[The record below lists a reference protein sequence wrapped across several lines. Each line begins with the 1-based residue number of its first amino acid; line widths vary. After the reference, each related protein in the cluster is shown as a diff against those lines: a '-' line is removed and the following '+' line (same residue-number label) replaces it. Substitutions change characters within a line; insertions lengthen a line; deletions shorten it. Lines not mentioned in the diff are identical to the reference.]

1 MDFREYIGFSPTSEN
16 ITIKESVIRPIDQS
30 SYSNDSDNEL
40 IVEIEAVHAYPY
52 VTKNST
58 RYSYQGLEDSLSEW
72 THPYNIPIIMHHND
86 QDGQIIG
93 RAIDARLGDSERLV
107 GSKALFITAKI
118 LDEKAQKDI
127 KSGLLSTVSIGMTGH
142 DVRCSI
148 CGQDL
153 NEGPC
158 GHVRGES
165 YDGQTC
171 CWDFFSM
178 SPIELSY
185 VIVPSDKYAKNIKV
199 YDDGEYEQQSSTP
212 SNLSIPQQGETGT
225 NIRANESMDKEK
237 LKVQEPETEV
247 KTEVEGKETAAEV
260 EVPETKTPEV
270 EETPEI
276 KGEEKTEIE
285 ELKGQIAE
293 LIKSNEALSAKV
305 SNLADDLLA
314 YKSEARKETASLIE
328 GKEKLE
334 EALKSV
340 QEVKAGFDTFKT
352 ESEEKVKSEIASVK
366 ESFEDKIKT
375 LDLTNS
381 TVNDPNAKNNKSTEV
396 QVKEAAQQL
405 KSITD
410 VFNAFYK

>member
-16 ITIKESVIRPIDQS
+16 ITIKESVIKPVKKSDHE
-30 SYSNDSDNEL
+30 DSDEKL
-40 IVEIEAVHAYPY
+40 IVEIEAVHAYPF
-52 VTKNST
+52 VTRNNT
-58 RYSYQGLEDSLSEW
+58 RYSFQGLEASLSEW

-93 RAIDARLGDSERLV
+93 RAIDARLGDSERLI
-107 GSKALFITAKI
+107 GSKALFITAEI
-118 LDEKAQKDI
+118 LDDDAQKDI

-153 NEGPC
+153 NEGTC
-158 GHVRGES
+158 EHVRGEK

-171 CWDFFSM
+171 CWDFISM

-199 YDDGEYEQQSSTP
+199 YDNGEYEKQDHIP
-212 SNLSIPQQGETGT
+212 NNLSIPQQGETGT
-225 NIRANESMDKEK
+225 NIRANESMEKEK

-247 KTEVEGKETAAEV
+247 KTEVEGKETATEV

-270 EETPEI
+270 ETIPEI

-293 LIKSNEALSAKV
+293 LIKANEALATKV
-305 SNLADDLLA
+305 SNLTDDLLA

-340 QEVKAGFDTFKT
+340 QEVKDGFDAFKN
-352 ESEEKVKSEIASVK
+352 ESEEKVKIEIASMK

-375 LDLTNS
+375 LDLATS
-381 TVNDPNAKNNKSTEV
+381 VVTDPNAKNNQSTEV
-396 QVKEAAQQL
+396 QIKEAAEL
-405 KSITD
+405 KPLSD

>member
-16 ITIKESVIRPIDQS
+16 ITIKESVIRPIDQLS
-30 SYSNDSDNEL
+30 SSDGSDNEL

-158 GHVRGES
+158 EHVRGES

-237 LKVQEPETEV
+237 LKVPETEV
-247 KTEVEGKETAAEV
+247 KTEVEGKETATEV

-270 EETPEI
+270 EKTPEI

-293 LIKSNEALSAKV
+293 LIKSNEALTAKV

-375 LDLTNS
+375 LDLANS
-381 TVNDPNAKNNKSTEV
+381 TVTDPNAKNNKSTEV

>member
-16 ITIKESVIRPIDQS
+16 ITIKESVIKPMKKSDRE
-30 SYSNDSDNEL
+30 DSDEKL
-40 IVEIEAVHAYPY
+40 IVEIEAVHAYPF
-52 VTKNST
+52 VTRNNT
-58 RYSYQGLEDSLSEW
+58 RYSFQGLEASLSEW

-107 GSKALFITAKI
+107 GSKALFITAEI
-118 LDEKAQKDI
+118 LDDDAQKDI

-153 NEGPC
+153 NEGTC
-158 GHVRGES
+158 EHVRGEK

-171 CWDFFSM
+171 CWDFISM

-199 YDDGEYEQQSSTP
+199 YDNGEYEEQDHTP
-212 SNLSIPQQGETGT
+212 NNLSIPQQGETGT
-225 NIRANESMDKEK
+225 NIRANESMEKEK

-247 KTEVEGKETAAEV
+247 KTEVEGKETATEV
-260 EVPETKTPEV
+260 EVSETKTSEV
-270 EETPEI
+270 ETIPEI

-293 LIKSNEALSAKV
+293 LIKANEALATKV
-305 SNLADDLLA
+305 SNLTDDLLA

-340 QEVKAGFDTFKT
+340 QEVKDGFDAFKT
-352 ESEEKVKSEIASVK
+352 ESEEKVKTEIASMK

-375 LDLTNS
+375 LDLTTS
-381 TVNDPNAKNNKSTEV
+381 VVTDPNAKNNQSTEI
-396 QVKEAAQQL
+396 QIKEAAEL
-405 KSITD
+405 KPLSD

>member
-16 ITIKESVIRPIDQS
+16 ITIKESVIKPMKKSDRE
-30 SYSNDSDNEL
+30 DSDEKL
-40 IVEIEAVHAYPY
+40 IVEIEAVHAYPF
-52 VTKNST
+52 VTRNNT
-58 RYSYQGLEDSLSEW
+58 RYSFQGLEASLSEW

-107 GSKALFITAKI
+107 GSKALFITAEI
-118 LDEKAQKDI
+118 LDDDAQKDI

-153 NEGPC
+153 NEGTC
-158 GHVRGES
+158 EHVRGEK

-171 CWDFFSM
+171 CWDFISM

-199 YDDGEYEQQSSTP
+199 YDNGEYEKQDHTP
-212 SNLSIPQQGETGT
+212 NNLSIPQQGETGT
-225 NIRANESMDKEK
+225 NIRANESMEKEK

-247 KTEVEGKETAAEV
+247 KTEVEGKETATEV
-260 EVPETKTPEV
+260 EVLETKTSEV
-270 EETPEI
+270 ETIPEI

-293 LIKSNEALSAKV
+293 LIKANEALATKV
-305 SNLADDLLA
+305 SNLTDDLLA

-340 QEVKAGFDTFKT
+340 QEVKDGFDAFKT
-352 ESEEKVKSEIASVK
+352 ESEEKVKTEIASMK

-375 LDLTNS
+375 LDLTTS
-381 TVNDPNAKNNKSTEV
+381 VVTDPNAKNNQSTEI
-396 QVKEAAQQL
+396 QIKEAAEL
-405 KSITD
+405 KPLSD

>member
-16 ITIKESVIRPIDQS
+16 VTIKESVIRPIGQS
-30 SYSNDSDNEL
+30 SYSDDSDNKL

-52 VTKNST
+52 VTRNST
-58 RYSYQGLEDSLSEW
+58 RYAYQGLEDSLSEW

-107 GSKALFITAKI
+107 GSKALFITAEI

-153 NEGPC
+153 NEGSC
-158 GHVRGES
+158 EHVRGES

-199 YDDGEYEQQSSTP
+199 YDDGEYEQSSTP

-247 KTEVEGKETAAEV
+247 KTEVEGKETATEV
-260 EVPETKTPEV
+260 EVLETETPEV
-270 EETPEI
+270 EKTPEI

-293 LIKSNEALSAKV
+293 LIKSNEALTAKV

-375 LDLTNS
+375 LDLANS
-381 TVNDPNAKNNKSTEV
+381 TVTDPNAKNNKSTEV

>member
-16 ITIKESVIRPIDQS
+16 VTIKESVIRPISQS
-30 SYSNDSDNEL
+30 SYSDDSDNKL
-40 IVEIEAVHAYPY
+40 IVEIEAVHTYPY
-52 VTKNST
+52 VTRNST
-58 RYSYQGLEDSLSEW
+58 RYAYQGLEDSLSEW

-107 GSKALFITAKI
+107 GSKALFITAEI

-158 GHVRGES
+158 EHVRGES

-247 KTEVEGKETAAEV
+247 KTEVEGKETATEV
-260 EVPETKTPEV
+260 EVPETETPEV
-270 EETPEI
+270 EKTPEI

-293 LIKSNEALSAKV
+293 LIKSNEALTTKV

-340 QEVKAGFDTFKT
+340 QEVKTGFDTFKT

-375 LDLTNS
+375 LDLANS
-381 TVNDPNAKNNKSTEV
+381 TVTDPNAKNNKSTEV

>member
-16 ITIKESVIRPIDQS
+16 ITIKESVIKPVKKSDHE
-30 SYSNDSDNEL
+30 DSDEKL
-40 IVEIEAVHAYPY
+40 IVEIEAVHAYPF
-52 VTKNST
+52 VTKNNT
-58 RYSYQGLEDSLSEW
+58 RYSFQGLEASLSEW

-93 RAIDARLGDSERLV
+93 RAIDARLGDSERLI
-107 GSKALFITAKI
+107 GSKALFITAEI
-118 LDEKAQKDI
+118 LDDDAQKDI

-153 NEGPC
+153 NEGTC
-158 GHVRGES
+158 EHVRGEK

-171 CWDFFSM
+171 CWDFISM

-199 YDDGEYEQQSSTP
+199 YDNGEYEKQDHTP
-212 SNLSIPQQGETGT
+212 NNLSIPQQGETGT
-225 NIRANESMDKEK
+225 NIRANESMEKEK
-237 LKVQEPETEV
+237 LTVEEP
-247 KTEVEGKETAAEV
+247 KTEVEGKESTEEV
-260 EVPETKTPEV
+260 KTEKVETPEV
-270 EETPEI
+270 EKTETPEI

-293 LIKSNEALSAKV
+293 LIKANETLATKV
-305 SNLADDLLA
+305 SNLTDDLLA

-340 QEVKAGFDTFKT
+340 QEVKDGFDAFKT
-352 ESEEKVKSEIASVK
+352 ESEEKVKTEIASMK

-381 TVNDPNAKNNKSTEV
+381 VVTDPNAKNNQSTEI
-396 QVKEAAQQL
+396 QIKEAAEL
-405 KSITD
+405 KPLSD

>member
-16 ITIKESVIRPIDQS
+16 ITIKESVIKPMKKSDRK
-30 SYSNDSDNEL
+30 DSDEKL
-40 IVEIEAVHAYPY
+40 IVEIEAVHAYPF
-52 VTKNST
+52 VTRNNT
-58 RYSYQGLEDSLSEW
+58 RYSFQGLEASLSEW

-93 RAIDARLGDSERLV
+93 RAIDARLGDSERLI
-107 GSKALFITAKI
+107 GSKALFITAEI
-118 LDEKAQKDI
+118 LDDDAQKNI

-153 NEGPC
+153 NEGTC
-158 GHVRGES
+158 EHVRGEK

-171 CWDFFSM
+171 CWDFISM

-199 YDDGEYEQQSSTP
+199 YDNGEYEKQDHTP
-212 SNLSIPQQGETGT
+212 NNLSIPQQGETGT
-225 NIRANESMDKEK
+225 NIRANESMEKEK
-237 LKVQEPETEV
+237 LTVEEP
-247 KTEVEGKETAAEV
+247 KTEVEGKESTEEV
-260 EVPETKTPEV
+260 KTEKVETPEV
-270 EETPEI
+270 EKTETPEI

-293 LIKSNEALSAKV
+293 LIKANETLATKV
-305 SNLADDLLA
+305 SNLTDDLLA

-340 QEVKAGFDTFKT
+340 QEVKDGFDAFKT
-352 ESEEKVKSEIASVK
+352 ESEEKVKTEIASMK

-381 TVNDPNAKNNKSTEV
+381 VVTDPNAKNNQSTEI
-396 QVKEAAQQL
+396 QIKEAAEL
-405 KSITD
+405 KPLSD

>member
-16 ITIKESVIRPIDQS
+16 VTIKESVIRPIGQS
-30 SYSNDSDNEL
+30 SYSDNSDNKL

-52 VTKNST
+52 VTRNST

-107 GSKALFITAKI
+107 GSKALFITAEI

-142 DVRCSI
+142 DVRCSV

-153 NEGPC
+153 NEGAC
-158 GHVRGES
+158 EHVRGES

-199 YDDGEYEQQSSTP
+199 YDDGEYERQSSTP

-237 LKVQEPETEV
+237 LKVPETEV
-247 KTEVEGKETAAEV
+247 KTEVEGKETATEV
-260 EVPETKTPEV
+260 EVPETETPEV
-270 EETPEI
+270 EKTPEI

-293 LIKSNEALSAKV
+293 LIKSNEALTAKV

-375 LDLTNS
+375 LDLASS
-381 TVNDPNAKNNKSTEV
+381 TVTDPNAKNNKSTEV

>member
-16 ITIKESVIRPIDQS
+16 ITIKESVIKPVKKSDHE
-30 SYSNDSDNEL
+30 DSDEKL
-40 IVEIEAVHAYPY
+40 IVEIEAVHAYPF
-52 VTKNST
+52 VTRNNT
-58 RYSYQGLEDSLSEW
+58 RYSFQGLEASLSEW

-107 GSKALFITAKI
+107 GSKALFITAEI
-118 LDEKAQKDI
+118 LDDDAQKDI

-153 NEGPC
+153 NEGTC
-158 GHVRGES
+158 EHVRGEK

-171 CWDFFSM
+171 CWDFISM

-199 YDDGEYEQQSSTP
+199 YDNGEYEKQDHTP
-212 SNLSIPQQGETGT
+212 NNLSIPQQGETGT
-225 NIRANESMDKEK
+225 NIRANESMEKEK
-237 LKVQEPETEV
+237 LTVEEP
-247 KTEVEGKETAAEV
+247 KTEVEGKESTEEV
-260 EVPETKTPEV
+260 KTEKVETPEV
-270 EETPEI
+270 EKTETPEI

-293 LIKSNEALSAKV
+293 LIKANEALATKV
-305 SNLADDLLA
+305 SNLTDDLLA

-340 QEVKAGFDTFKT
+340 QEVKDGFDAFKT
-352 ESEEKVKSEIASVK
+352 ESEEKVKTEIASMK

-375 LDLTNS
+375 LDLTTS
-381 TVNDPNAKNNKSTEV
+381 VVTDPNAKNNQSTEI
-396 QVKEAAQQL
+396 QIKEAAEL
-405 KSITD
+405 KPLSD

>member
-16 ITIKESVIRPIDQS
+16 ITIKESVIRPIDQLS
-30 SYSNDSDNEL
+30 SSDDSDNEL

-199 YDDGEYEQQSSTP
+199 YDDGEYEQSSTP

-247 KTEVEGKETAAEV
+247 KTEVEGKETATEV
-260 EVPETKTPEV
+260 EVPETETPEV
-270 EETPEI
+270 EKTPEI

-293 LIKSNEALSAKV
+293 LIKSNEALTAKV

-375 LDLTNS
+375 LDLANS
-381 TVNDPNAKNNKSTEV
+381 TVTDPNAKNNKSTEV

>member
-16 ITIKESVIRPIDQS
+16 ITIKESVIKPAKKSDHE
-30 SYSNDSDNEL
+30 DSDEKL
-40 IVEIEAVHAYPY
+40 IVEIEAVHAYPF
-52 VTKNST
+52 VTRNNT
-58 RYSYQGLEDSLSEW
+58 RYSFQGLEASLSEW

-93 RAIDARLGDSERLV
+93 RAIDARLGDSERLI
-107 GSKALFITAKI
+107 GSKALFITAEI
-118 LDEKAQKDI
+118 LDDDAQKDI

-153 NEGPC
+153 NEGTC
-158 GHVRGES
+158 EHVRGEK

-171 CWDFFSM
+171 CWDFISM

-199 YDDGEYEQQSSTP
+199 YDNGEYEKQDHTP
-212 SNLSIPQQGETGT
+212 NNLSIPQQGETGT
-225 NIRANESMDKEK
+225 NIRANESMEKEK
-237 LKVQEPETEV
+237 LTVEEP
-247 KTEVEGKETAAEV
+247 KTEVEGKESTEEV
-260 EVPETKTPEV
+260 KTEKVETPEV
-270 EETPEI
+270 EKTETPEI

-293 LIKSNEALSAKV
+293 LIKANETLATKV
-305 SNLADDLLA
+305 SNLTDDLLA

-340 QEVKAGFDTFKT
+340 QEVKDGFDAFKT
-352 ESEEKVKSEIASVK
+352 ESEEKVKTEIASMK

-381 TVNDPNAKNNKSTEV
+381 VVTDPNAKNNQSTEI
-396 QVKEAAQQL
+396 QIKEAAEL
-405 KSITD
+405 KPLSD

>member
-16 ITIKESVIRPIDQS
+16 VTIKESVIRPIGQS
-30 SYSNDSDNEL
+30 SYSDDSDNKL

-52 VTKNST
+52 VTRNST
-58 RYSYQGLEDSLSEW
+58 RYAYQGLEDSLSEW

-107 GSKALFITAKI
+107 GSKALFITAEI

-153 NEGPC
+153 NESPC
-158 GHVRGES
+158 EHVRGES

-237 LKVQEPETEV
+237 LKVPETEV
-247 KTEVEGKETAAEV
+247 KTEVEGKETATEV
-260 EVPETKTPEV
+260 EVPETETSEV
-270 EETPEI
+270 EKTPEI

-293 LIKSNEALSAKV
+293 LIKSNEALTAKV

-375 LDLTNS
+375 LDLANS
-381 TVNDPNAKNNKSTEV
+381 TVTDPNAKNNKSTEV

>member
-16 ITIKESVIRPIDQS
+16 ITIKESVIKPVKKSDHE
-30 SYSNDSDNEL
+30 DSDEKL
-40 IVEIEAVHAYPY
+40 IVEIEAVHAYPF
-52 VTKNST
+52 VTRNNT
-58 RYSYQGLEDSLSEW
+58 RYSFQGLEASLSEW

-93 RAIDARLGDSERLV
+93 RAIDARLGDSERLI
-107 GSKALFITAKI
+107 GSKALFITAEI
-118 LDEKAQKDI
+118 LDDDAQKDI

-153 NEGPC
+153 NEGTC
-158 GHVRGES
+158 EHVRGEK

-171 CWDFFSM
+171 CWDFISM

-199 YDDGEYEQQSSTP
+199 YDNGKYEKQDHTP
-212 SNLSIPQQGETGT
+212 NNLSIPQQGETGT
-225 NIRANESMDKEK
+225 NIRANESMEKEK
-237 LKVQEPETEV
+237 LTVEEP
-247 KTEVEGKETAAEV
+247 KTEVEGKESTEEV
-260 EVPETKTPEV
+260 KTEKVETPEV
-270 EETPEI
+270 EKTETPEI

-293 LIKSNEALSAKV
+293 LIKANEALATKV
-305 SNLADDLLA
+305 SNLTDDLLA

-340 QEVKAGFDTFKT
+340 QEVKDGFDAFKT
-352 ESEEKVKSEIASVK
+352 ESEEKVKTEIASMK

-375 LDLTNS
+375 LDLTTS
-381 TVNDPNAKNNKSTEV
+381 VVTDPNAKNNQSTEI
-396 QVKEAAQQL
+396 QIKEAAEL
-405 KSITD
+405 KPLSD

>member
-16 ITIKESVIRPIDQS
+16 VTIKESVIRPIGQS
-30 SYSNDSDNEL
+30 SYSDNSDNKL

-52 VTKNST
+52 VTRNST
-58 RYSYQGLEDSLSEW
+58 RYAYQGLEDSLSEW

-93 RAIDARLGDSERLV
+93 RAIDARLGDSKRLV
-107 GSKALFITAKI
+107 GSKALFITAEI

-158 GHVRGES
+158 KHVRGES

-185 VIVPSDKYAKNIKV
+185 VIVPSDKYAKNMKV

-237 LKVQEPETEV
+237 LKVPETKV
-247 KTEVEGKETAAEV
+247 KTEVEGKETATEV
-260 EVPETKTPEV
+260 EVPETKTPEI
-270 EETPEI
+270 ETTPEI

-293 LIKSNEALSAKV
+293 LIKSNEALTAKV

-375 LDLTNS
+375 LDLANS
-381 TVNDPNAKNNKSTEV
+381 TVTDPNAKNNKSTEV

>member
-16 ITIKESVIRPIDQS
+16 ITIKESVIRPIDQLS
-30 SYSNDSDNEL
+30 SSDGSDNEL

-153 NEGPC
+153 NKGLC
-158 GHVRGES
+158 KHVRGEN

-199 YDDGEYEQQSSTP
+199 YDDGEYEQSSTP

-247 KTEVEGKETAAEV
+247 KTEVEGKETATEV
-260 EVPETKTPEV
+260 EVSETKTSEV

>member
-16 ITIKESVIRPIDQS
+16 ITIKESVIKPMKKSDRE
-30 SYSNDSDNEL
+30 DSDEKL
-40 IVEIEAVHAYPY
+40 IVEIEAVHAYPF
-52 VTKNST
+52 VTRNNT
-58 RYSYQGLEDSLSEW
+58 RYSFQGLEASLSEW

-107 GSKALFITAKI
+107 GSKALFITAEI
-118 LDEKAQKDI
+118 LDDDAQKDI

-153 NEGPC
+153 NEGTC
-158 GHVRGES
+158 EHVRGEK

-171 CWDFFSM
+171 CWDFISM

-199 YDDGEYEQQSSTP
+199 YDNGEYEKQDHTP
-212 SNLSIPQQGETGT
+212 NNLSIPQQGETGT
-225 NIRANESMDKEK
+225 NIRANESMEKEK

-247 KTEVEGKETAAEV
+247 KTEVEGKETATEV
-260 EVPETKTPEV
+260 EVLETKTSEV
-270 EETPEI
+270 ETIPEI

-293 LIKSNEALSAKV
+293 LIKANEALATKV
-305 SNLADDLLA
+305 SNLTDDLLA

-340 QEVKAGFDTFKT
+340 QEVKDGFDAFKT
-352 ESEEKVKSEIASVK
+352 ESEEKVKTEIASMK

-375 LDLTNS
+375 LDLTTS
-381 TVNDPNAKNNKSTEV
+381 VVTDPNAKNNQSTEI
-396 QVKEAAQQL
+396 QIKEAAEL
-405 KSITD
+405 KPISD

>member
-16 ITIKESVIRPIDQS
+16 VTIKESVIRPIGQS
-30 SYSNDSDNEL
+30 SYSDDSDNKL

-52 VTKNST
+52 VTRNST
-58 RYSYQGLEDSLSEW
+58 RYAYQGLEDSLSEW

-107 GSKALFITAKI
+107 GSKALFITAEI

-158 GHVRGES
+158 EHVRGES

-237 LKVQEPETEV
+237 LKVPETEV
-247 KTEVEGKETAAEV
+247 KTEVEGKETATEV
-260 EVPETKTPEV
+260 EVPETETPEV
-270 EETPEI
+270 EKTPEI

-293 LIKSNEALSAKV
+293 LIKSNEALTAKV
-305 SNLADDLLA
+305 SNIADDLLA

-375 LDLTNS
+375 LDLASS
-381 TVNDPNAKNNKSTEV
+381 TVTDPNAKNNKSTDV

>member
-16 ITIKESVIRPIDQS
+16 ITIKESVIKPMKKSDRE
-30 SYSNDSDNEL
+30 DSDQKL
-40 IVEIEAVHAYPY
+40 IVEIEAVHAYPF
-52 VTKNST
+52 VTRNNT
-58 RYSYQGLEDSLSEW
+58 RYSFQGLETSLSEW

-107 GSKALFITAKI
+107 GSKALFITAEI
-118 LDEKAQKDI
+118 LDDDAQKNI

-153 NEGPC
+153 NEGTC
-158 GHVRGES
+158 EHVRGEK

-171 CWDFFSM
+171 CWDFISM

-199 YDDGEYEQQSSTP
+199 YDNGEYEKQDHTP
-212 SNLSIPQQGETGT
+212 NNLSIPQQGETGT
-225 NIRANESMDKEK
+225 NIRANESMEKEK

-247 KTEVEGKETAAEV
+247 KTEVEGKETATEV
-260 EVPETKTPEV
+260 EVPETKTSEV
-270 EETPEI
+270 EIIPEI

-293 LIKSNEALSAKV
+293 LIKANEALATKV
-305 SNLADDLLA
+305 SNLTDDLLA

-340 QEVKAGFDTFKT
+340 QEVKDGFDAFKT
-352 ESEEKVKSEIASVK
+352 ESEEKVKTEIASMK

-375 LDLTNS
+375 LDLTTS
-381 TVNDPNAKNNKSTEV
+381 VVTDPNAKNNQSTEI
-396 QVKEAAQQL
+396 QIKEAAEL
-405 KSITD
+405 KPLSD

>member
-16 ITIKESVIRPIDQS
+16 ITIKESVIKPVKKSDHE
-30 SYSNDSDNEL
+30 DSDEKL
-40 IVEIEAVHAYPY
+40 IVEIEAVHAYPF
-52 VTKNST
+52 VTRNNT
-58 RYSYQGLEDSLSEW
+58 RYSFQGLEASLSEW

-93 RAIDARLGDSERLV
+93 RAIDARLGDSERLI
-107 GSKALFITAKI
+107 GSKALFITAEI
-118 LDEKAQKDI
+118 LDDDAQKDI

-153 NEGPC
+153 NEGTC
-158 GHVRGES
+158 EHVRGEK

-171 CWDFFSM
+171 CWDFISM

-199 YDDGEYEQQSSTP
+199 YDNGEYEKQDHTP
-212 SNLSIPQQGETGT
+212 NNLSIPQQGETGT
-225 NIRANESMDKEK
+225 NIRANESMEKEK
-237 LKVQEPETEV
+237 LTVEEP
-247 KTEVEGKETAAEV
+247 KTEVEGKESTEEV
-260 EVPETKTPEV
+260 KTEKVETPEV
-270 EETPEI
+270 EKTETPEI

-293 LIKSNEALSAKV
+293 LIKANETLATKV
-305 SNLADDLLA
+305 SNLTDDLLA

-340 QEVKAGFDTFKT
+340 QEVKDGFDAFKT
-352 ESEEKVKSEIASVK
+352 ESEEKVKTEIASMK

-381 TVNDPNAKNNKSTEV
+381 VVTDPNAKNNQSTEI
-396 QVKEAAQQL
+396 QIKEAAEL
-405 KSITD
+405 KPLSD

>member
-16 ITIKESVIRPIDQS
+16 ITIKESVIKPMKKSDRE
-30 SYSNDSDNEL
+30 DSDEKL
-40 IVEIEAVHAYPY
+40 IVEIEAVHAYPF
-52 VTKNST
+52 VTRNNT
-58 RYSYQGLEDSLSEW
+58 RYSFQGLEASLSEW

-107 GSKALFITAKI
+107 GSKALFITAEI
-118 LDEKAQKDI
+118 LDDDAQKDI

-153 NEGPC
+153 NEGTC
-158 GHVRGES
+158 EHVRGEK

-171 CWDFFSM
+171 CWDFISM

-199 YDDGEYEQQSSTP
+199 YDNGEYEKQDHAP
-212 SNLSIPQQGETGT
+212 NNLSIPQQGETGT
-225 NIRANESMDKEK
+225 NIRANESMEKEK

-270 EETPEI
+270 EIIPEI

-293 LIKSNEALSAKV
+293 LIKANETLATKV
-305 SNLADDLLA
+305 SNLTDDLLA

-340 QEVKAGFDTFKT
+340 QEVKDGFDAFKT
-352 ESEEKVKSEIASVK
+352 ESEEKVKTEIASMK

-381 TVNDPNAKNNKSTEV
+381 VVTDPNAKNNQSTEI
-396 QVKEAAQQL
+396 QIKEAAEL
-405 KSITD
+405 KPLSD

>member
-16 ITIKESVIRPIDQS
+16 ITIKESVIKPAKKSD
-30 SYSNDSDNEL
+30 YEDSDEKL
-40 IVEIEAVHAYPY
+40 IVEIEAVHAYPF
-52 VTKNST
+52 VTRNNT
-58 RYSYQGLEDSLSEW
+58 RYSFQGLEASLSEW

-93 RAIDARLGDSERLV
+93 RAIDARLGDSERLI
-107 GSKALFITAKI
+107 GSKALFITAEI
-118 LDEKAQKDI
+118 LDDDAQKDI

-153 NEGPC
+153 NEGTC
-158 GHVRGES
+158 EHVRGEK

-171 CWDFFSM
+171 CWDFISM

-199 YDDGEYEQQSSTP
+199 YDNGEYEKQDHTP
-212 SNLSIPQQGETGT
+212 NNLSIPQQGETGS
-225 NIRANESMDKEK
+225 NIRSIDSMEKEK
-237 LKVQEPETEV
+237 LTVEEP
-247 KTEVEGKETAAEV
+247 KTEVEGKESTEEV
-260 EVPETKTPEV
+260 KTEKVETPEV
-270 EETPEI
+270 EKTETPEI

-293 LIKSNEALSAKV
+293 LIKANETLATKV
-305 SNLADDLLA
+305 SNLTDDLLA

-340 QEVKAGFDTFKT
+340 QEVKDGFDAFKT
-352 ESEEKVKSEIASVK
+352 ESEEKVKTEIASMK

-381 TVNDPNAKNNKSTEV
+381 VVTDPNAKNNQSTEI
-396 QVKEAAQQL
+396 QIKEAAEL
-405 KSITD
+405 KPLSD

>member
-16 ITIKESVIRPIDQS
+16 ITIKESVIKPVKKSDHE
-30 SYSNDSDNEL
+30 DSDEKL
-40 IVEIEAVHAYPY
+40 IVEIEAVHAYPF
-52 VTKNST
+52 VTRNNT
-58 RYSYQGLEDSLSEW
+58 RYSFQGLEASLSEW

-107 GSKALFITAKI
+107 GSKALFITAEI
-118 LDEKAQKDI
+118 LDDDAQKDI

-153 NEGPC
+153 NEGTC
-158 GHVRGES
+158 EHVRGEK

-171 CWDFFSM
+171 CWDFISM

-199 YDDGEYEQQSSTP
+199 YDNGEYEKQDHTP
-212 SNLSIPQQGETGT
+212 NNLSIPQQGETGT
-225 NIRANESMDKEK
+225 NIRANESMEKEK
-237 LKVQEPETEV
+237 LTVEEP
-247 KTEVEGKETAAEV
+247 KTEVEGKESTEEV
-260 EVPETKTPEV
+260 KTEKVETPEV
-270 EETPEI
+270 EKTETPEI

-293 LIKSNEALSAKV
+293 LIKANETLATKV
-305 SNLADDLLA
+305 SNLTDDLLA

-340 QEVKAGFDTFKT
+340 QEVKDGFDAFKT
-352 ESEEKVKSEIASVK
+352 ESEEKVKTEIASMK

-381 TVNDPNAKNNKSTEV
+381 VVTDPNAKNNQSTEI
-396 QVKEAAQQL
+396 QIKEAAEL
-405 KSITD
+405 KPLSD

>member
-16 ITIKESVIRPIDQS
+16 ITIKESVIKPVKKSDHE
-30 SYSNDSDNEL
+30 DSDEKL
-40 IVEIEAVHAYPY
+40 IVEIEAVHAYPF
-52 VTKNST
+52 VTRNNT
-58 RYSYQGLEDSLSEW
+58 RYSFQGLEASLSEW

-93 RAIDARLGDSERLV
+93 RAIDARLGDSERLI
-107 GSKALFITAKI
+107 GSKALFITAEI
-118 LDEKAQKDI
+118 LDDDAQKNI

-153 NEGPC
+153 NEGTC
-158 GHVRGES
+158 EHVRGEK

-171 CWDFFSM
+171 CWDFISM

-199 YDDGEYEQQSSTP
+199 YDNGEYEKQDHTP
-212 SNLSIPQQGETGT
+212 NNLSIPQQGETGT
-225 NIRANESMDKEK
+225 NIRANESMEKEK
-237 LKVQEPETEV
+237 LTVEEP
-247 KTEVEGKETAAEV
+247 KTEVEGKESTEEV
-260 EVPETKTPEV
+260 KTEKVETPEV
-270 EETPEI
+270 EKTETPEI

-293 LIKSNEALSAKV
+293 LIKANETLATKV
-305 SNLADDLLA
+305 SNLTDDLLA

-340 QEVKAGFDTFKT
+340 QEVKDGFDAFKT
-352 ESEEKVKSEIASVK
+352 ESEEKVKTEIASMK

-381 TVNDPNAKNNKSTEV
+381 TVTDPNAKNNQSTEI
-396 QVKEAAQQL
+396 QIKEAAEL
-405 KSITD
+405 KPLSD

>member
-16 ITIKESVIRPIDQS
+16 ITIKESVIKPVKKSDHE
-30 SYSNDSDNEL
+30 DSDGKL
-40 IVEIEAVHAYPY
+40 IVEIEAVHAYPF
-52 VTKNST
+52 VTRNNT
-58 RYSYQGLEDSLSEW
+58 RYSFQGLEASLSEW

-107 GSKALFITAKI
+107 GSKALFITAEI
-118 LDEKAQKDI
+118 LDDDAQKDI

-153 NEGPC
+153 NEGTC
-158 GHVRGES
+158 EHVRGEK

-171 CWDFFSM
+171 CWDFISM

-199 YDDGEYEQQSSTP
+199 YDNGEYEKQDHTP
-212 SNLSIPQQGETGT
+212 NNLSIPQQGETGT
-225 NIRANESMDKEK
+225 NIRANESMEKEK

-247 KTEVEGKETAAEV
+247 KTEVEGKETATEV
-260 EVPETKTPEV
+260 EVPETKTSEV
-270 EETPEI
+270 ETIPEI

-293 LIKSNEALSAKV
+293 LIKANEALATKV
-305 SNLADDLLA
+305 SNLTDDLLA
-314 YKSEARKETASLIE
+314 YKSEARKETTSLIE

-340 QEVKAGFDTFKT
+340 QEVKDGFDAFKT
-352 ESEEKVKSEIASVK
+352 ESEEKVKTEIASMK

-381 TVNDPNAKNNKSTEV
+381 VVTDPNAKNNQSTEI
-396 QVKEAAQQL
+396 QIKEATEL
-405 KSITD
+405 KPLSD

>member
-16 ITIKESVIRPIDQS
+16 ITIKESVIRPIDQLS
-30 SYSNDSDNEL
+30 SSDGSDNEL

-158 GHVRGES
+158 EHVRGES

-199 YDDGEYEQQSSTP
+199 YDDGEYEQSSTP

-247 KTEVEGKETAAEV
+247 KTEVEGKETATEV
-260 EVPETKTPEV
+260 EVPETETPEV
-270 EETPEI
+270 EKTPEI

-293 LIKSNEALSAKV
+293 LIKSNEALTAKV

-375 LDLTNS
+375 LDLANS
-381 TVNDPNAKNNKSTEV
+381 TVTDPNAKNNKSTEV

>member
-16 ITIKESVIRPIDQS
+16 VTIKESVIRPIGQS
-30 SYSNDSDNEL
+30 SYSDDSDNKL

-52 VTKNST
+52 VTRNST
-58 RYSYQGLEDSLSEW
+58 RYAYQGLEDSLSEW

-107 GSKALFITAKI
+107 GSKALFITAEI

-158 GHVRGES
+158 EHVRGES

-171 CWDFFSM
+171 YWDFFSM

-237 LKVQEPETEV
+237 LKVPETEV
-247 KTEVEGKETAAEV
+247 KTEVEGKETATEV

-270 EETPEI
+270 EKTPEI

-293 LIKSNEALSAKV
+293 LIKSNEALTTKV

-375 LDLTNS
+375 LDLANS
-381 TVNDPNAKNNKSTEV
+381 TVTDPNAKNNKSTEV

>member
-16 ITIKESVIRPIDQS
+16 ITIKESVIKPVKKSDHE
-30 SYSNDSDNEL
+30 DSDEKL
-40 IVEIEAVHAYPY
+40 IVEIEAVHAYPF
-52 VTKNST
+52 VTRNNT
-58 RYSYQGLEDSLSEW
+58 RYSFQGLEASLSEW

-93 RAIDARLGDSERLV
+93 RAIDARLGDSERLI
-107 GSKALFITAKI
+107 GSKALFITAEI
-118 LDEKAQKDI
+118 LDDDAQKNI

-153 NEGPC
+153 NEGTC
-158 GHVRGES
+158 EHVRGEK

-171 CWDFFSM
+171 CWDFISM

-199 YDDGEYEQQSSTP
+199 YDNGEYEKQDHTP
-212 SNLSIPQQGETGT
+212 NNLSIPQQGETGT
-225 NIRANESMDKEK
+225 NIRANESMEKEK
-237 LKVQEPETEV
+237 LTVEEP
-247 KTEVEGKETAAEV
+247 KTEVEGKESTEEV
-260 EVPETKTPEV
+260 KTEKVETPEV
-270 EETPEI
+270 EKTETPEI

-293 LIKSNEALSAKV
+293 LIKANETLATKV
-305 SNLADDLLA
+305 SNLTDDLLA

-340 QEVKAGFDTFKT
+340 QEVKDGFDAFKT
-352 ESEEKVKSEIASVK
+352 ESEEKVKTEIASMK

-381 TVNDPNAKNNKSTEV
+381 VVTDPNAKNNQSTEI
-396 QVKEAAQQL
+396 QIKEAAEL
-405 KSITD
+405 KPLSD

>member
-16 ITIKESVIRPIDQS
+16 ITIKESVIKSVKKSDHE
-30 SYSNDSDNEL
+30 DSDEKL
-40 IVEIEAVHAYPY
+40 IVEIEAVHAYPF
-52 VTKNST
+52 VTRNNT
-58 RYSYQGLEDSLSEW
+58 RYSFQGLEASLSEW

-93 RAIDARLGDSERLV
+93 RAIDARLGDSERLI
-107 GSKALFITAKI
+107 GSKALFITAEI
-118 LDEKAQKDI
+118 LDDDAQKDI

-153 NEGPC
+153 NEGTC
-158 GHVRGES
+158 EHVRGEK

-171 CWDFFSM
+171 CWDFISM

-199 YDDGEYEQQSSTP
+199 YDNGEYEKQDHTP
-212 SNLSIPQQGETGT
+212 NNLSILQQGETGT
-225 NIRANESMDKEK
+225 NIRANESMEKEK
-237 LKVQEPETEV
+237 LTVEEP
-247 KTEVEGKETAAEV
+247 KTEVEGKESTEEV
-260 EVPETKTPEV
+260 KTEKVETPEV
-270 EETPEI
+270 EKTETPKI

-293 LIKSNEALSAKV
+293 LIKANETLATKV
-305 SNLADDLLA
+305 SNLTDDLLA

-340 QEVKAGFDTFKT
+340 QEVKDGFDAFKT
-352 ESEEKVKSEIASVK
+352 ESEEKVKTEIASMK

-381 TVNDPNAKNNKSTEV
+381 VVTDPNAKNNQSTEI
-396 QVKEAAQQL
+396 QIKEAAEL
-405 KSITD
+405 KPLSD

>member
-16 ITIKESVIRPIDQS
+16 ITIKESVIKSVKKSDHE
-30 SYSNDSDNEL
+30 DSDEKL
-40 IVEIEAVHAYPY
+40 IVEIEAVHAYPF
-52 VTKNST
+52 VTRNNT
-58 RYSYQGLEDSLSEW
+58 RYSFQGLEASLSEW

-107 GSKALFITAKI
+107 GSKALFITAEI
-118 LDEKAQKDI
+118 LDDDAQKDI

-153 NEGPC
+153 NEGTC
-158 GHVRGES
+158 EHVRGEK

-171 CWDFFSM
+171 CWDFISM

-199 YDDGEYEQQSSTP
+199 YDNGEYEKQDHTP
-212 SNLSIPQQGETGT
+212 NNLSIPQQGETGT
-225 NIRANESMDKEK
+225 NIRANESMEKEK

-247 KTEVEGKETAAEV
+247 KTEVEGKETATEV
-260 EVPETKTPEV
+260 EVPETKTSEI
-270 EETPEI
+270 ETIPEI

-293 LIKSNEALSAKV
+293 LIKANEALATKV
-305 SNLADDLLA
+305 SNLTDDLLA

-340 QEVKAGFDTFKT
+340 QEVKDGFDAFKT
-352 ESEEKVKSEIASVK
+352 ESEEKVKTEIASMK

-375 LDLTNS
+375 LDLTTS
-381 TVNDPNAKNNKSTEV
+381 VVTDPNAKNNQSTEI
-396 QVKEAAQQL
+396 QIKEAAEL
-405 KSITD
+405 KPLSD

>member
-16 ITIKESVIRPIDQS
+16 ITIKESVIKPAKKSDHE
-30 SYSNDSDNEL
+30 DSDEKL
-40 IVEIEAVHAYPY
+40 IVEIEAVHAYPF
-52 VTKNST
+52 VTRNNT
-58 RYSYQGLEDSLSEW
+58 RYSFQGLEASLSEW

-93 RAIDARLGDSERLV
+93 RAIDARLGDSERLI
-107 GSKALFITAKI
+107 GSKALFITAEI
-118 LDEKAQKDI
+118 LDDDAQKDI

-153 NEGPC
+153 NEGTC
-158 GHVRGES
+158 EHVRGEK

-171 CWDFFSM
+171 CWDFISM

-199 YDDGEYEQQSSTP
+199 YDNGEYEKQDHTP
-212 SNLSIPQQGETGT
+212 NNLSIPQQGETGT
-225 NIRANESMDKEK
+225 NIRANESMEKEK
-237 LKVQEPETEV
+237 LTVEEP
-247 KTEVEGKETAAEV
+247 KTEVEGKESTEEV
-260 EVPETKTPEV
+260 KTEKVETPEV
-270 EETPEI
+270 EKTETPEI

-293 LIKSNEALSAKV
+293 LIKANETLATKV
-305 SNLADDLLA
+305 SNLTDDLLA

-340 QEVKAGFDTFKT
+340 QEVKDGFDAFKT
-352 ESEEKVKSEIASVK
+352 ESEEKVKTEIASMK

-375 LDLTNS
+375 LDLTTS
-381 TVNDPNAKNNKSTEV
+381 VVTDPNAKNNQSTEV
-396 QVKEAAQQL
+396 QIKEAAEL
-405 KSITD
+405 KPLSD

>member
-16 ITIKESVIRPIDQS
+16 ITIKESVIKPVKKSDHE
-30 SYSNDSDNEL
+30 DSDEKL
-40 IVEIEAVHAYPY
+40 IVEIEAVHAYPF
-52 VTKNST
+52 VTRNNT
-58 RYSYQGLEDSLSEW
+58 RYSFQGLEASLSEW

-93 RAIDARLGDSERLV
+93 RAIDARLGDSERLI
-107 GSKALFITAKI
+107 GSKALFITAEI
-118 LDEKAQKDI
+118 LDDDAQKDI

-153 NEGPC
+153 NEGTC
-158 GHVRGES
+158 EHVRGEK

-171 CWDFFSM
+171 CWDFISM

-199 YDDGEYEQQSSTP
+199 YDNGEYEKQDHTP
-212 SNLSIPQQGETGT
+212 NNLSIPQQGETGT
-225 NIRANESMDKEK
+225 NIRANESMEKEK
-237 LKVQEPETEV
+237 LIVEEP
-247 KTEVEGKETAAEV
+247 KTEVEGKESTEEV
-260 EVPETKTPEV
+260 KTEKVETPEV
-270 EETPEI
+270 EKTETPEI

-293 LIKSNEALSAKV
+293 LIKANETLATKV
-305 SNLADDLLA
+305 SNLTDDLLA

-340 QEVKAGFDTFKT
+340 QEVKDGFDAFKT
-352 ESEEKVKSEIASVK
+352 ESEEKVKTEIASMK

-381 TVNDPNAKNNKSTEV
+381 VVTDPNAKNNQSTEI
-396 QVKEAAQQL
+396 QIKEAAEL
-405 KSITD
+405 KPLSD

>member
-16 ITIKESVIRPIDQS
+16 ITIKESVIKPMKKSDRE
-30 SYSNDSDNEL
+30 DSDEKL
-40 IVEIEAVHAYPY
+40 IVEIEAVHAYPF
-52 VTKNST
+52 VTRNNT
-58 RYSYQGLEDSLSEW
+58 RYSFQGLEASLSEW

-93 RAIDARLGDSERLV
+93 RAIDARLGDSERLI
-107 GSKALFITAKI
+107 GSKALFITAEI
-118 LDEKAQKDI
+118 LDDDAQKDI

-153 NEGPC
+153 NEGTC
-158 GHVRGES
+158 EHVRGEK

-171 CWDFFSM
+171 CWDFISM

-199 YDDGEYEQQSSTP
+199 YDNGEYEKQDHTP
-212 SNLSIPQQGETGT
+212 NNLSIPQQGETGT
-225 NIRANESMDKEK
+225 NIRANESMEKEK
-237 LKVQEPETEV
+237 LTVEEP
-247 KTEVEGKETAAEV
+247 KTEVEGKESAEEVKTEKV
-260 EVPETKTPEV
+260 ETPEV
-270 EETPEI
+270 EKTETPEI

-293 LIKSNEALSAKV
+293 LIKANETLATKV
-305 SNLADDLLA
+305 SNLTDDLLA

-340 QEVKAGFDTFKT
+340 QEVKDGFDAFKT
-352 ESEEKVKSEIASVK
+352 ESEEKVKTEIASMK

-381 TVNDPNAKNNKSTEV
+381 TVTDPNAKNNQSTEI
-396 QVKEAAQQL
+396 QIKEAAEL
-405 KSITD
+405 KPLSD

>member
-16 ITIKESVIRPIDQS
+16 VTIKESVIRPIGQS
-30 SYSNDSDNEL
+30 SYSDGSDNEL

-158 GHVRGES
+158 EHVRGES

-237 LKVQEPETEV
+237 LKVPETEV
-247 KTEVEGKETAAEV
+247 KTEVEGKETATEV
-260 EVPETKTPEV
+260 EVPETETSEV
-270 EETPEI
+270 EKTPEI

-293 LIKSNEALSAKV
+293 LIKSNEALTVKV

-375 LDLTNS
+375 LDLANS
-381 TVNDPNAKNNKSTEV
+381 TVTDPNAKNNKSTEV

>member
-16 ITIKESVIRPIDQS
+16 ITIKESVIKPMKKSDRE
-30 SYSNDSDNEL
+30 DSDEKL
-40 IVEIEAVHAYPY
+40 IVEIEAVHAYPF
-52 VTKNST
+52 VTRNNT
-58 RYSYQGLEDSLSEW
+58 RYSFQGLEASLSEW

-93 RAIDARLGDSERLV
+93 RAIDARLGDSERLI
-107 GSKALFITAKI
+107 GSKALFITAEI
-118 LDEKAQKDI
+118 LDDDAQKDI

-153 NEGPC
+153 NEGTC
-158 GHVRGES
+158 EHVRGEK

-171 CWDFFSM
+171 CWDFISM

-199 YDDGEYEQQSSTP
+199 YDNGEYEKQDHTP
-212 SNLSIPQQGETGT
+212 NNLSIPQQGETGT
-225 NIRANESMDKEK
+225 NIRANESMEKEK
-237 LKVQEPETEV
+237 LTVEEP
-247 KTEVEGKETAAEV
+247 KTEVEGKESTEEV
-260 EVPETKTPEV
+260 KTEKVETPEV
-270 EETPEI
+270 EKTETPEI

-293 LIKSNEALSAKV
+293 LIKANETLATKV
-305 SNLADDLLA
+305 SNLTDDLLA

-340 QEVKAGFDTFKT
+340 QEVKDGFDAFKT
-352 ESEEKVKSEIASVK
+352 ESEEKVKTEIASMK

-381 TVNDPNAKNNKSTEV
+381 VVTDPNAKNNQSTEI
-396 QVKEAAQQL
+396 QIKEAAEL
-405 KSITD
+405 KPLSD

>member
-16 ITIKESVIRPIDQS
+16 ITIKESVIRPIDQLS
-30 SYSNDSDNEL
+30 SSDGSDNEL

-153 NEGPC
+153 NEGLC
-158 GHVRGES
+158 EHVRGES

-199 YDDGEYEQQSSTP
+199 YDDGEYEQSSTP

-247 KTEVEGKETAAEV
+247 KTEVEGKETATEV
-260 EVPETKTPEV
+260 EVPETKTSKV

>member
-16 ITIKESVIRPIDQS
+16 ITIKESVIRPIDQLS
-30 SYSNDSDNEL
+30 SSNGSDNEL

-158 GHVRGES
+158 EHVRGES

-199 YDDGEYEQQSSTP
+199 YDDGEYEQSSTP

-247 KTEVEGKETAAEV
+247 KTEVEGKETATEV

-334 EALKSV
+334 E
-340 QEVKAGFDTFKT
+340 E
-352 ESEEKVKSEIASVK
+352 
-366 ESFEDKIKT
+366 
-375 LDLTNS
+375 
-381 TVNDPNAKNNKSTEV
+381 
-396 QVKEAAQQL
+396 
-405 KSITD
+405 
-410 VFNAFYK
+410 